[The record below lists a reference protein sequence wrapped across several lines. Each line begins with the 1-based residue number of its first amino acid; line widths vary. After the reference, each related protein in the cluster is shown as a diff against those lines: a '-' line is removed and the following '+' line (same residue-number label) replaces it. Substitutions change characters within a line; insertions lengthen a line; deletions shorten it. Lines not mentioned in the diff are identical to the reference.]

1 MTGCSSGY
9 ERPWGDL
16 MSEWPLVSLA
26 DLAAPTPNSLATGPF
41 GSSVGARYFRTSGVP
56 LIRGSN
62 LSVDVG
68 RRLLDEQVVYLD
80 LEKAAEFQR
89 SQAVR
94 GDLVFTCWGTIGQV
108 GLIDGRA
115 RFDRYIVS
123 NKQMKLTPDPA
134 RVDPLFLYYALSSP
148 RMIAAVQAIA
158 IGSSVP
164 GFNLNQLRQVAVA
177 LPSPREQRAIAEVL
191 GALDDKIEANQ
202 NLCSIIG
209 GLARAKVVA
218 AQAVAEHAVPLGN
231 LVRRVT
237 DIARPDELEAGVV
250 YVGLEH
256 IPRGSLF
263 LTEWGSAEGL
273 ASAKAR
279 FQPGDIL
286 FGKLRP
292 YFKKVVIA
300 PSAGVCSTDVL
311 VLRPRHSQQS
321 ALTLIVCSSD
331 EVINYASSGSHGTRM
346 PRVSWDYLSAW
357 QCPMPDEDTVQT
369 IQQRVEP
376 MLQQAVHLTHESIL
390 LAQLRDAL
398 LPKLLSGELRVRDA
412 EALVEE
418 AV

>member
-1 MTGCSSGY
+1 LTVEGAGQCSIVLPCTD
-9 ERPWGDL
+9 ERTWESSIIRVRL
-16 MSEWPLVSLA
+16 NTQEA
-26 DLAAPTPNSLATGPF
+26 DPSF
-41 GSSVGARYFRTSGVP
+41 YFYYFRSAHGRQRIETIVEQVAAAGIRNSDLRLLLVP
-56 LIRGSN
+56 LPP
-62 LSVDVG
+62 LS
-68 RRLLDEQVVYLD
+68 
-80 LEKAAEFQR
+80 
-89 SQAVR
+89 
-94 GDLVFTCWGTIGQV
+94 
-108 GLIDGRA
+108 
-115 RFDRYIVS
+115 
-123 NKQMKLTPDPA
+123 
-134 RVDPLFLYYALSSP
+134 
-148 RMIAAVQAIA
+148 
-158 IGSSVP
+158 
-164 GFNLNQLRQVAVA
+164 
-177 LPSPREQRAIAEVL
+177 EQRAIAEVL

-311 VLRPRHSQQS
+311 VLRPRHSEQS
-321 ALTLIVCSSD
+321 ALTLIICSSD

-369 IQQRVEP
+369 IQQLVEP

-398 LPKLLSGELRVRDA
+398 LPKLLSGELRVHNA
-412 EALVEE
+412 ESLVKA

>member
-1 MTGCSSGY
+1 MAEVWPEVRFESLFAEPSRNGVSVPKSRRGDGVFMVNMGELFAQPRLNGSLAARVPLTEA
-9 ERPWGDL
+9 ERSRLLLEPGDL
-16 MSEWPLVSLA
+16 LFARRSLTVEGAGQCSIVLPCTDERTWESSIIRVRLNTQEA
-26 DLAAPTPNSLATGPF
+26 DPSF
-41 GSSVGARYFRTSGVP
+41 YFYYFRSAHGRQRIETIVEQVAAAGIRNSDLRLLLVP
-56 LIRGSN
+56 LPP
-62 LSVDVG
+62 LS
-68 RRLLDEQVVYLD
+68 
-80 LEKAAEFQR
+80 
-89 SQAVR
+89 
-94 GDLVFTCWGTIGQV
+94 
-108 GLIDGRA
+108 
-115 RFDRYIVS
+115 
-123 NKQMKLTPDPA
+123 
-134 RVDPLFLYYALSSP
+134 
-148 RMIAAVQAIA
+148 
-158 IGSSVP
+158 
-164 GFNLNQLRQVAVA
+164 
-177 LPSPREQRAIAEVL
+177 EQRAIAEVL

-311 VLRPRHSQQS
+311 VLRPRHSEQS
-321 ALTLIVCSSD
+321 ALTLIICSSD

-369 IQQRVEP
+369 IQQLVEP

-398 LPKLLSGELRVRDA
+398 LPKLLSGELRVHNA
-412 EALVEE
+412 ESLVKA